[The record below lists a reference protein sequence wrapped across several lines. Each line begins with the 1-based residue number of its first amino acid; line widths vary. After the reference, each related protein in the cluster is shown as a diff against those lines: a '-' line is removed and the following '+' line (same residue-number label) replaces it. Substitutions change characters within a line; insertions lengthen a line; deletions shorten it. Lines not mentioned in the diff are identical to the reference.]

1 MFRRPDN
8 RQITDMTHS
17 IIRSFYG
24 GMSSLILEQ
33 LHSDIVWIN
42 NLTSQCLYG
51 YYSVSSSLFK
61 TPRTSQCRISFG
73 HSHLMNLSTD
83 AFIVSCEYTVHDA
96 NEPDQAYCSSFI
108 WKASEENMKLIY
120 VHMSP
125 LAFPS
130 PPAGILSISGR
141 HAEVYRI
148 HTQDILYIEASN
160 VYSKI
165 CCRSSHIMAS
175 QSISSIEKLLP
186 PFFMRTHRSF
196 IVNKQYVR
204 RIFRYGMELSNGA
217 QLPVPEKR
225 YMKVV
230 CWLET

>member
-1 MFRRPDN
+1 MSRPND
-8 RQITDMTHS
+8 RQLTDMTHS

-42 NLTSQCLYG
+42 SLTSQCLYG
-51 YYSVSSSLFK
+51 YYCVSSSLFK
-61 TPRTSQCRISFG
+61 MPRPLQCRITFG
-73 HSHLMNLSTD
+73 HSHLMSLSPDT
-83 AFIVSCEYTVHDA
+83 FIVTCEYNVSAREEQDKS
-96 NEPDQAYCSSFI
+96 YCSSFI
-108 WKASEENMKLIY
+108 WKLGQDGPKLIY

-125 LAFPS
+125 S
-130 PPAGILSISGR
+130 PALPIPAGVLSISSR

-148 HTQDILYIEASN
+148 RTEDIMYIEASN
-160 VYSKI
+160 TNSRIY
-165 CCRSSHIMAS
+165 CCSTQILAS
-175 QSISSIEKLLP
+175 QSISSMETYLP
-186 PFFMRTHRSF
+186 SYFMRIHRSF

-204 RIFRYGMELSNGA
+204 RVYRYGLDLSNGA
-217 QLPVPEKR
+217 QLPIPEKR

>member
-1 MFRRPDN
+1 MTRLPDS

-17 IIRSFYG
+17 IIRSYHG
-24 GMSSLILEQ
+24 GMSSLIPEQ
-33 LHSDIVWIN
+33 LHSDIVWID
-42 NLTSQCLYG
+42 NLTGQCRYG
-51 YYSVSSSLFK
+51 YYSVTSSLFQ
-61 TPRTSQCRISFG
+61 TPRPLHCHISFG
-73 HSHLMNLSTD
+73 HSHLMNLSMDTCV
-83 AFIVSCEYTVHDA
+83 VSCEYRVHDN
-96 NEPDQAYCSSFI
+96 NEPGQAYCSSFI
-108 WKASEENMKLIY
+108 WKASEEKMKLIY

-125 LAFPS
+125 SSSPS
-130 PPAGILSISGR
+130 APAGILSIYGR

-148 HTQDILYIEASN
+148 CPEDILYIEASN
-160 VYSKI
+160 VYSRI

-175 QSISSIEKLLP
+175 QSISSIEKRLP

-204 RIFRYGMELSNGA
+204 RIYRYGMELSNGA